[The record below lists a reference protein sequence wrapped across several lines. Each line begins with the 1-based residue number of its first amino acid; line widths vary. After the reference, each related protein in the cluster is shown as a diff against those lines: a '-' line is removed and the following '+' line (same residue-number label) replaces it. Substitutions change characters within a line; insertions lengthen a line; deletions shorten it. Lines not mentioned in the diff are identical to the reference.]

1 MPFISVDGKLVEVSQ
16 AQYDAYT
23 APVIGGSTTVPAG
36 GNVTSTATAT
46 STILTPNTT
55 NNTPGQTLATT
66 YPTVATTATT
76 INDPTAGGAFVE
88 QADGSFVA
96 ATDAPVNPAT
106 DPTAGGAFVE
116 QADGSFVAAEDLPPT
131 DINGKAYSPTE
142 DPNTPQEVS
151 AVTTETGAAPT
162 SPANDSIVNA
172 QDAARAGLTADQ
184 LAVLGSADATDPFIR
199 ARLDLPPLS
208 EVQTLAGA
216 IGNINFGNIG
226 NVVTTAIA
234 DIQVAAGNV
243 GNAISDFFSSGTPNT
258 VPASSVTTAPDTTNA
273 GASIQTFDDGTTLQT
288 FDDGSVLATGTDGS
302 VTSAPAPV
310 DSTVDPEASLA
321 PGETIVPANQIDA
334 APADTNFGTTTQ
346 TFDDGTTIQTFDDGS
361 VLATGTDGG
370 ISATDAPVDPATDPT
385 AGGAF
390 VETSPGVFQ
399 AAEDLPVDPATDPT
413 AGGAFVEQA
422 DGSFV
427 AAEDLPPTDING
439 EAYSPTEDPNTPQE
453 VSAVTT
459 DINTGAET
467 TTDPYAAQDA
477 ENGANAGTGTGNTGT
492 GTSADSAAASANI
505 QGLVKGAQ
513 QQKTIADQRKQINNG
528 DWRVR
533 LRLAP
538 QAKYLY
544 NAANPGILK
553 PLQVT
558 DGIIFPYTPAINT
571 TYRAQYTPYDLTHSN
586 YRGYWYQ
593 NSYVNEIQLTATFT
607 AQDTNDANYLLAVI
621 HFLRSATKM
630 FYGQDAERGTP
641 PPLVYLSG
649 FGDYQFREH
658 ACAISNF
665 NYNLPAD
672 VDYIRAGS
680 PNNAG
685 LNFNNI
691 RDRQSVATNSIFN
704 SVNRLA
710 AAFLTKGAITG
721 SAAPPTLGLNRP
733 TYVPTK
739 MEIQLTLLPVQ
750 SRQQVSKQFS
760 LKEFANGNLLKGG
773 FW

>member
-1 MPFISVDGKLVEVSQ
+1 MPQIAYNGQLYDITQ

-23 APVIGGSTTVPAG
+23 IGSPLPNGAVLANAGAVASGGSVTKTNTVDE
-36 GNVTSTATAT
+36 
-46 STILTPNTT
+46 TILTQNTT
-55 NNTPGQTLATT
+55 NNTPGQTLPTLYQQAATSSASVSASAT
-66 YPTVATTATT
+66 AGLTTEQLIALGGADPTDPYIRARLGLPALTQVQTLTDAIGNVNFGNIGNSVGNLVTSFGNTVGNISLGDIGNAASNVASSFGNAVSNIGDLFSGNTATT
-76 INDPTAGGAFVE
+76 VADTAVNTSALATDAEITAAREAAVAESQVAGTDSTTVSNDAADAGSGTTVGTDTTTVPDNQIDVAPAEVSSAVDPQASLAAGETIVTADEVNSNTTVSEADSGFVQ

-96 ATDAPVNPAT
+96 AA
-106 DPTAGGAFVE
+106 
-116 QADGSFVAAEDLPPT
+116 
-131 DINGKAYSPTE
+131 
-142 DPNTPQEVS
+142 
-151 AVTTETGAAPT
+151 
-162 SPANDSIVNA
+162 
-172 QDAARAGLTADQ
+172 
-184 LAVLGSADATDPFIR
+184 
-199 ARLDLPPLS
+199 
-208 EVQTLAGA
+208 
-216 IGNINFGNIG
+216 
-226 NVVTTAIA
+226 
-234 DIQVAAGNV
+234 
-243 GNAISDFFSSGTPNT
+243 
-258 VPASSVTTAPDTTNA
+258 
-273 GASIQTFDDGTTLQT
+273 
-288 FDDGSVLATGTDGS
+288 
-302 VTSAPAPV
+302 
-310 DSTVDPEASLA
+310 
-321 PGETIVPANQIDA
+321 
-334 APADTNFGTTTQ
+334 
-346 TFDDGTTIQTFDDGS
+346 
-361 VLATGTDGG
+361 
-370 ISATDAPVDPATDPT
+370 DAPVDPATDPT
-385 AGGAF
+385 AGGGF
-390 VETSPGVFQ
+390 VQ
-399 AAEDLPVDPATDPT
+399 
-413 AGGAFVEQA
+413 QA

-427 AAEDLPPTDING
+427 AADDVPITDING
-439 EAYSPTEDPNTPQE
+439 EAASPTEDPNTPEE
-453 VSAVTT
+453 VSA
-459 DINTGAET
+459 T
-467 TTDPYAAQDA
+467 TTEINNEATPVDPANDWQA
-477 ENGANAGTGTGNTGT
+477 EVARTQEQATTTYEGDGTIASVNNG
-492 GTSADSAAASANI
+492 SSNI
-505 QGLVKGAQ
+505 QGLVKSAQ
-513 QQKTIADQRKQINNG
+513 QQQTIADQRKQINNG

-544 NAANPGILK
+544 NAPNPGILK

-571 TYRAQYTPYDLTHSN
+571 VYRAQYTPYDLTHSN

-593 NSYVNEIQLTATFT
+593 NSYVNEINLTATFT

-630 FYGQDAERGTP
+630 FYGQDAERGSP

-649 FGDYQFREH
+649 LGDYQFREH
-658 ACAISNF
+658 ACAISSF

-691 RDRQSVATNSIFN
+691 RDRQSVATNSIFGT
-704 SVNRLA
+704 VNRLA